1 MKTELF
7 NYTLPE
13 ELIAYHPPKKRDG
26 GRLLVLGP
34 NERDIDHKTIWDLP
48 DILPQNALLV
58 ANDTKVIWARL
69 KGHRPTGG
77 KVETLLVR
85 AVETDEESCLFTAL
99 AKSNKPLQIGNEIDL
114 SGVSAQVVDK
124 DEYGQITLRIN
135 ASKDRLYQHL
145 ENRGEVPLPPYIKRS
160 WEPEDKKRYQTVY
173 ARSEGSVAAPTAG
186 LHFTHALL
194 EKLKTGNIETI
205 YLTLHVG
212 PGTFRPVQSETIVNH
227 RMDEEQYIIGQDTV
241 DAIHLAKTQGR
252 PVIAVGTT
260 ATRALE
266 GAFAKH
272 GELKPGSGFTDLFIT
287 PGFSFHVIDGLM
299 TNFHLPKST
308 LLCLVSALAGRE
320 RILTAYEEAVK
331 KRYHFYSYGDAM
343 LILPPNKND

>member
-1 MKTELF
+1 VKTELF

-34 NERDIDHKTIWDLP
+34 NEQDLVHKTIGDLP
-48 DILPQNALLV
+48 DILPQNTLLV

-85 AVETDEESCLFTAL
+85 AIETNEDNCLFSAL
-99 AKSNKPLQIGNEIDL
+99 AKSNKPLRIGNEIDL
-114 SGVSAQVVDK
+114 SGISAQVVDK
-124 DEYGQITLRIN
+124 DDHGQITLRIN
-135 ASKDRLYQHL
+135 ASKHRLYQHL
-145 ENRGEVPLPPYIKRS
+145 ETCGEVPLPPYIKRS

-194 EKLKTGNIETI
+194 EKLRAKNIQAT

-212 PGTFRPVQSETIVNH
+212 PGTFRPVQSETISNH

-241 DAIHLAKTQGR
+241 DAIHLAKKQSR

-272 GELKPGSGFTDLFIT
+272 GELRPGTGFTDLFIT
-287 PGFSFHVIDGLM
+287 PGFSFRVIDGLM

-308 LLCLVSALAGRE
+308 LLCLVSALVGRE